1 MSVLLE
7 SAGKG
12 SVMLLAVMLA
22 GLLLTRQSAAL
33 RHWVLAMAMVCAWLM
48 PPLSWALPSR
58 LSTPL
63 WPSSVAH
70 LPASARPTSPGS
82 PALATAEA
90 AAART
95 VLSVAS
101 DASVSPSRVRQ
112 TEVAWRLWIL
122 GSLMSAFVLL
132 TGLARLWWLGTQA
145 SLVTAGQWYDL
156 GQHMSRTHGLSAP
169 VRLLQ
174 SAHPSLLVTWG
185 WRRPKIL
192 LPAAA
197 RDWPRERIQAVLA
210 HELAHV
216 ARRDWAVQ
224 LAAEGLR
231 VVSGSIPSLGSS
243 AAGCGGRA
251 ECACDDAVLASG
263 IDGPAYATHLLAL
276 ARSLRAAR
284 QPWLPAPAM
293 ARPSSLEGRVRAM
306 LNLTLRRDPVSWK
319 ARLTTAGALLILA
332 VPVAGLRAQSRF
344 YTLSGTV
351 LDPTNRVLPDT
362 RLILTNLAS
371 RAKHEVRTDATGRF
385 EFVGLPPAEYRLDTS
400 LPGFAPLEENIT
412 IGGNAERE
420 LGCPSHRSRR

>member
-12 SVMLLAVMLA
+12 SVLLLAVMLA

-174 SAHPSLLVTWG
+174 SEHPSLLVTWG
-185 WRRPKIL
+185 WRRPKSCCRPLREIGL
-192 LPAAA
+192 ANEYRRCWRTSSPTS
-197 RDWPRERIQAVLA
+197 RDATGPCSLRPR
-210 HELAHV
+210 
-216 ARRDWAVQ
+216 
-224 LAAEGLR
+224 G
-231 VVSGSIPSLGSS
+231 SGSSTGSIPSLGSS

-251 ECACDDAVLASG
+251 S
-263 IDGPAYATHLLAL
+263 
-276 ARSLRAAR
+276 
-284 QPWLPAPAM
+284 APATM
-293 ARPSSLEGRVRAM
+293 RSWPRASTVRRMRPTCSPWPAVCARPVSRGCP
-306 LNLTLRRDPVSWK
+306 RRPWPVHPVSK
-319 ARLTTAGALLILA
+319 GES
-332 VPVAGLRAQSRF
+332 VP
-344 YTLSGTV
+344 
-351 LDPTNRVLPDT
+351 
-362 RLILTNLAS
+362 
-371 RAKHEVRTDATGRF
+371 
-385 EFVGLPPAEYRLDTS
+385 
-400 LPGFAPLEENIT
+400 
-412 IGGNAERE
+412 
-420 LGCPSHRSRR
+420 C